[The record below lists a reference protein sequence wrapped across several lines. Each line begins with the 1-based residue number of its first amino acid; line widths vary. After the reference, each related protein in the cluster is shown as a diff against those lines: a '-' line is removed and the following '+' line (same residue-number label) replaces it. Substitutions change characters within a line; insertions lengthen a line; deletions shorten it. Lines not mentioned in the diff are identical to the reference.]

1 MPPDPRAPS
10 PTAAPHKAPPART
23 LTNVLAEQTVDKK
36 LLVLGP
42 GAEKLQDSRFGIG
55 EVGADHVV
63 IKLLGEEQ
71 LVLPF
76 SSILSVKVDRTQ
88 ITIRVR

>member
-10 PTAAPHKAPPART
+10 PAPAPQKTPPART
-23 LTNVLAEQTVDKK
+23 LMNVLAEQTADKK

-42 GAEKLQDSRFGIG
+42 GPEKLQDSRYSIG
-55 EVGADHVV
+55 DVGADHVV

-76 SSILSVKVDRTQ
+76 SSILSVKVERAQ
-88 ITIRVR
+88 VTIRLR